1 MQLTLQIVITDES
14 GVSRTEELMTLQRS
28 GDALNDIGLSVSES
42 KRLLNTVQQSV
53 VQQQADEYTRQHIQ
67 CPHCLAARRIKGQQK
82 IQYRTLFGVIPVSGL
97 RVYRCRC
104 EESAAK
110 TVSLLSDWAGD
121 HTHPALKYI
130 ETRWASL
137 ISYEMTTRLLKD
149 VLPVGHSLNAS
160 TVRNHLCQVAQRLDA
175 EAESHSGFL
184 SGCPRDWGN
193 LPKPEKPLVVGIDGG
208 YVRDRDDKKR
218 NFEII
223 AGKSFSVGT
232 PADTRRFGFVQ
243 KDNCHPERRLMA
255 HLSAQGMQANQQ
267 IFFLSDGADNLRELQ
282 FGMYPESIHVLDW
295 FHITMRLTVLMQYA
309 KGLQASD
316 LEAGSKVSALLE
328 SSKRYLW
335 HGNVVAALE
344 HIDDCV
350 MYCDDPELNYA
361 NLKSLQKQLDE
372 MYTYIR
378 NNQMMIPN
386 YGEMRRY
393 GEPVS
398 TAFVESTINEVI
410 ARRMAKKQQMQWSRK
425 GAHYLLQTR
434 TAVLNNEL
442 QDKFASWYPGFT
454 IDEQSGGKL
463 SAIAA

>member
-1 MQLTLQIVITDES
+1 MKLTFQIVITDES
-14 GVSRTEELMTLQRS
+14 GSSRTEELMSLQKS

-42 KRLLNTVQQSV
+42 KQLLGAVQKSL
-53 VQQQADEYTRQHIQ
+53 VQQQADEYIHQNIR
-67 CPHCLAARRIKGQQK
+67 CPHCLTKRRIKGQQK

-97 RVYRCRC
+97 RVYRCCC
-104 EESAAK
+104 EESATK

-137 ISYEMTTRLLKD
+137 ISYEMTARLLKD
-149 VLPVGHSLNAS
+149 VLPVGYSLNAS
-160 TVRNHLCQVAQRLDA
+160 TVRNHLCRVAQRLDS
-175 EAESHSGFL
+175 EAESHSGFI

-193 LPKPEKPLVVGIDGG
+193 LPKPGKPLVVGIDGG

-223 AGKSFSVGT
+223 AGKSFSIGA
-232 PADTRRFGFVQ
+232 PADARRFGFVQ
-243 KDNCHPERRLMA
+243 KSDCHPERRLMA

-316 LEAGSKVSALLE
+316 PATGSKVLSLLE

-335 HGNVVAALE
+335 HGNVATALDR
-344 HIDDCV
+344 IDDCV

-361 NLKSLQKQLDE
+361 NLKALQKQLDE

-425 GAHYLLQTR
+425 GAHYL
-434 TAVLNNEL
+434 
-442 QDKFASWYPGFT
+442 
-454 IDEQSGGKL
+454 
-463 SAIAA
+463 

>member
-1 MQLTLQIVITDES
+1 MKLTFQIVITDES
-14 GVSRTEELMTLQRS
+14 GSSRTEELMSLQKS

-42 KRLLNTVQQSV
+42 KQLLGAVQKSL
-53 VQQQADEYTRQHIQ
+53 VQQQADEYIHQNIR
-67 CPHCLAARRIKGQQK
+67 CPHCLTKRRIKGQQK

-97 RVYRCRC
+97 RVYRCCC
-104 EESAAK
+104 EESATK

-137 ISYEMTTRLLKD
+137 ISYEMTARLLKD
-149 VLPVGHSLNAS
+149 VLPVGYSLNAS
-160 TVRNHLCQVAQRLDA
+160 TVRNHLCRVAQRLDS
-175 EAESHSGFL
+175 EAESHSGFI

-193 LPKPEKPLVVGIDGG
+193 LPKPGKPLVVGIDGG

-223 AGKSFSVGT
+223 AGKSFSIGA
-232 PADTRRFGFVQ
+232 PADARRFGFVQ
-243 KDNCHPERRLMA
+243 KSDCHPERRLMA

-316 LEAGSKVSALLE
+316 PATGSKVLSLLE

-335 HGNVVAALE
+335 HGNVATALDR
-344 HIDDCV
+344 IDDCV

-361 NLKSLQKQLDE
+361 NLKALQKQLDE

-378 NNQMMIPN
+378 NNQ
-386 YGEMRRY
+386 
-393 GEPVS
+393 
-398 TAFVESTINEVI
+398 
-410 ARRMAKKQQMQWSRK
+410 
-425 GAHYLLQTR
+425 
-434 TAVLNNEL
+434 
-442 QDKFASWYPGFT
+442 
-454 IDEQSGGKL
+454 
-463 SAIAA
+463 

>member
-1 MQLTLQIVITDES
+1 MKLTFQIVITDES
-14 GVSRTEELMTLQRS
+14 GSSRTEELMSLQKS

-42 KRLLNTVQQSV
+42 KQLLGAVQKSL
-53 VQQQADEYTRQHIQ
+53 VQQQADEYIHQNIR
-67 CPHCLAARRIKGQQK
+67 CPHCLTKRRIKGQQK

-97 RVYRCRC
+97 RVYRCCC
-104 EESAAK
+104 EESATK

-121 HTHPALKYI
+121 YTHPALKYI

-137 ISYEMTTRLLKD
+137 ISYEMTVRLLKD
-149 VLPVGHSLNAS
+149 VLPVGYSLNAS
-160 TVRNHLCQVAQRLDA
+160 TVRNHLCCVAQRLDS
-175 EAESHSGFL
+175 EADSHSGFI
-184 SGCPRDWGN
+184 SGCPRDWGK
-193 LPKPEKPLVVGIDGG
+193 LPKPGKPLVVGIDGG

-223 AGKSFSVGT
+223 AGKSFSIGA
-232 PADTRRFGFVQ
+232 PADARRFGFVQ
-243 KDNCHPERRLMA
+243 KSDCHPERRLMA

-316 LEAGSKVSALLE
+316 SATGSKVLSLLE

-335 HGNVVAALE
+335 HGNVATALDR
-344 HIDDCV
+344 IDDCV

-361 NLKSLQKQLDE
+361 NLKALQKQLDE
-372 MYTYIR
+372 MYNYIR

-393 GEPVS
+393 G
-398 TAFVESTINEVI
+398 
-410 ARRMAKKQQMQWSRK
+410 
-425 GAHYLLQTR
+425 
-434 TAVLNNEL
+434 
-442 QDKFASWYPGFT
+442 
-454 IDEQSGGKL
+454 
-463 SAIAA
+463 

>member
-1 MQLTLQIVITDES
+1 MKLTFQIVITDES
-14 GVSRTEELMTLQRS
+14 GSSRTEELMSLQKS
-28 GDALNDIGLSVSES
+28 VDALNDIGLSVSES
-42 KRLLNTVQQSV
+42 KQLFGAVQKSL
-53 VQQQADEYTRQHIQ
+53 VQQQADEYINQNIQ
-67 CPHCLAARRIKGQQK
+67 CPHCLTKRRIKGQQK

-104 EESAAK
+104 EESATK

-137 ISYEMTTRLLKD
+137 ISYEMTARLLKD
-149 VLPVGHSLNAS
+149 VLPVGYSLNAS
-160 TVRNHLCQVAQRLDA
+160 TVRNHLCRVAQRLDS
-175 EAESHSGFL
+175 EAESHSGFI

-193 LPKPEKPLVVGIDGG
+193 LPKPGKPLVVGIDGG

-223 AGKSFSVGT
+223 AGKSFSIGAPVD
-232 PADTRRFGFVQ
+232 ARRFVFVQ
-243 KDNCHPERRLMA
+243 KSDCHPERRLMA

-267 IFFLSDGADNLRELQ
+267 IFFLSDGADNLR
-282 FGMYPESIHVLDW
+282 
-295 FHITMRLTVLMQYA
+295 
-309 KGLQASD
+309 GLQASNP
-316 LEAGSKVSALLE
+316 ATGSKVLSLLE

-335 HGNVVAALE
+335 HGNVGTALDR
-344 HIDDCV
+344 IDDCV

-361 NLKSLQKQLDE
+361 NLKALQKQLDE

-410 ARRMAKKQQMQWSRK
+410 ARRMAKKQQMQWGRK

-442 QDKFASWYPGFT
+442 QDKFASWYPGST
-454 IDEQSGGKL
+454 IDAQSRGTL
-463 SAIAA
+463 SAMAA

>member
-1 MQLTLQIVITDES
+1 MKLTFQIVITDES
-14 GVSRTEELMTLQRS
+14 GSSRTEELMSLQKS

-42 KRLLNTVQQSV
+42 KQLLGAVQKSL
-53 VQQQADEYTRQHIQ
+53 VQQQADEYIHQNIR
-67 CPHCLAARRIKGQQK
+67 CPHCLTKRRIKGQQK

-97 RVYRCRC
+97 RVYRCCC
-104 EESAAK
+104 EESATK

-137 ISYEMTTRLLKD
+137 ISYEMTARLLKD
-149 VLPVGHSLNAS
+149 VLPVGYSLNAS
-160 TVRNHLCQVAQRLDA
+160 TVRNHLCRVAQRLDS
-175 EAESHSGFL
+175 EAESHSGFI

-193 LPKPEKPLVVGIDGG
+193 LPKPGKPLVVGIDGG

-223 AGKSFSVGT
+223 AGKSFSIGA
-232 PADTRRFGFVQ
+232 PADARRFGFVQ
-243 KDNCHPERRLMA
+243 KSDCHPERRLMA

-309 KGLQASD
+309 RGLQASD
-316 LEAGSKVSALLE
+316 PATGSKVLSLLE

-335 HGNVVAALE
+335 HGNVATALDR
-344 HIDDCV
+344 IDDCV

-361 NLKSLQKQLDE
+361 NLKALQKQLDE

-386 YGEMRRY
+386 WICPYISRHLLSLNPLQARCRRY
-393 GEPVS
+393 SRGE
-398 TAFVESTINEVI
+398 
-410 ARRMAKKQQMQWSRK
+410 R
-425 GAHYLLQTR
+425 
-434 TAVLNNEL
+434 
-442 QDKFASWYPGFT
+442 
-454 IDEQSGGKL
+454 
-463 SAIAA
+463 